1 MRDISAE
8 ERAGSTFSPLVNILL
23 FLAVSKINQV
33 RILIILDSG
42 VLQMFIYV
50 VFCVCREVGGW
61 RGGGGGAAFKVVSAT
76 LPELC
81 LCLFNI

>member
-8 ERAGSTFSPLVNILL
+8 ERGGSTFSPLVNILL
-23 FLAVSKINQV
+23 FLVVSLINQV

-42 VLQMFIYV
+42 VLRMFIYV
-50 VFCVCREVGGW
+50 SFFVCREVGD
-61 RGGGGGAAFKVVSAT
+61 GGGGGAFKVVSAT
-76 LPELC
+76 LPELF